1 MKNRKALDQFYH
13 RKRTS
18 KYLRRLNRR
27 RKEEIRKMRAKF
39 FETENEMTLQLKRE
53 GSYIS
58 QLVTGSP
65 APEAT
70 HLGTSSGRHQ
80 VEIKLPEVFSIIDNP
95 VESLNVFKGLAPAL
109 YDTDVES
116 AGIQH
121 KGISEHDLAAEI
133 LLGRVGKYCWD
144 LHNAYGK
151 SFEIKGNYPNQDL
164 LTRKVKTFGLVKA
177 LEIDGEQID
186 DESAKD
192 EKLVLFHKRGSKEE
206 SIRIGSLDSKTRAT
220 QGFVDHINN
229 CLNEADYQLTEDASQ
244 ELVEYVGEILANAQE
259 HSGTGE
265 WEIYGYLDR
274 QNQNKVCEAVI
285 YNFGNTISDTF
296 DELPEDDYARESLN
310 KYIAHHESKKL
321 FGRNW
326 DRDSLTTLF
335 ALQGSVSSKNSKDDS
350 TRGQGT
356 VDLIEFFQMISE
368 EGSSG
373 VDNSAKMC
381 IFSGHNH
388 IKFDGKYRLEEN
400 RGQPIIAF
408 NKENDL
414 SFPPDERYVKKL
426 KESFFPGTLIA
437 IQFVLPDTATE
448 ELGND
453 Q

>member
-1 MKNRKALDQFYH
+1 MKKRKALDQFYH
-13 RKRTS
+13 GKRTA
-18 KYLRRLNRR
+18 KHLRRLSRL
-27 RKEEIRKMRAKF
+27 RKDKIRKKRAKF

-58 QLVTGSP
+58 QLVTGSSEP
-65 APEAT
+65 DT
-70 HLGTSSGRHQ
+70 VHLGTSSGRQ
-80 VEIKLPEVFSIIDNP
+80 YVEIKLPKVFSIIDNP
-95 VESLNVFKGLAPAL
+95 EESLNVFRGLAPAL
-109 YDTDVES
+109 YDTDVEW
-116 AGIQH
+116 AGVQH
-121 KGISEHDLAAEI
+121 SGISEHDLAAEI
-133 LLGRVGKYCWD
+133 LLGRIGKYCWD
-144 LHNAYGK
+144 LHNAHGK
-151 SFEIKGNYPNQDL
+151 SFEIKGNYPSQDL
-164 LTRKVKTFGLVKA
+164 LARKVKTFGLVKA

-206 SIRIGSLDSKTRAT
+206 SVRIGSLDSKTRAT

-229 CLNEADYQLTEDASQ
+229 CLNEADYQLTESASQ

-296 DELPEDDYARESLN
+296 DELPEADYARESLN

-335 ALQGSVSSKNSKDDS
+335 ALQGRVSSKNSEDDS

-368 EGSSG
+368 EANAT
-373 VDNSAKMC
+373 VDDSPKMC
-381 IFSGHNH
+381 ILSGHNH
-388 IKFDGKYRLEEN
+388 IRFDGTYRLEEK

-408 NKENDL
+408 NKENNL
-414 SFPPDERYVKKL
+414 SLPPDENYVKKL
-426 KESFFPGTLIA
+426 KNSFFPGTLIA
-437 IQFVLPDTATE
+437 IQFILPETATE
-448 ELGND
+448 ELEND
-453 Q
+453 